1 MFKFKPQNPYW
12 VEFSSYQTFNSVD
25 EMIYILDKFVSIYDL
40 TNSAK
45 AVLNT
50 LKLYSKRFIGVCWLY
65 QEQIADK
72 AGVSLSTVKR
82 VIKGLKETGL
92 LTIHEQ
98 IHTKRGGQTH
108 NVYVINPIFEGLE
121 PAENLPDELP
131 SETEKE
137 PINPSTPTVCDIL
150 PETHKNSHTNSNTK
164 PNNLSIERFDI
175 LKHVPN
181 EFIDILEPFYANNPE
196 IILDRWKTT
205 CVAVKK
211 SCISLSYTSFDTIAQ
226 AWKDVVKFYKRGK
239 IKDSTDN
246 GLGGYFYGVL
256 CDYLMD
262 DYLRNSLK
270 PFKIKSAYN

>member
-1 MFKFKPQNPYW
+1 MFKFKSQNPYW
-12 VEFSSYQTFNSVD
+12 TEFSSYQTFNSVD
-25 EMIYILDKFVSIYDL
+25 DMTYILDKFISIYDL

-92 LTIHEQ
+92 LTVYEQ

-108 NVYVINPIFEGLE
+108 NVYVINPMFEGLE
-121 PAENLPDELP
+121 LAENLPDELP
-131 SETEKE
+131 SDTEKE

-150 PETHKNSHTNSNTK
+150 PETHKNSHTNSNKTLK
-164 PNNLSIERFDI
+164 DI
-175 LKHVPN
+175 SNKVPS
-181 EFIDILEPFYANNPE
+181 EFISLMKPFYANQPE
-196 IILDRWKTT
+196 IILARWKTV

-211 SCISLSYTSFDTIAQ
+211 NCGSFAMTSWESIGA
-226 AWKDVVKFYKRGK
+226 AWKDTVRKLKRNR
-239 IKDSTDN
+239 IKKATDD
-246 GLGGYFYGVL
+246 GVGGYFYGVL

-262 DYLRNSLK
+262 DYWQNASSL
-270 PFKIKSAYN
+270 A